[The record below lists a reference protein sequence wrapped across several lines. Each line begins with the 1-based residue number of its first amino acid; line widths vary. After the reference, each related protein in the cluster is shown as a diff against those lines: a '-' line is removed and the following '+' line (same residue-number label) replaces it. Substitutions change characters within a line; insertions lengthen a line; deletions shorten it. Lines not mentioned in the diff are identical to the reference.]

1 MKEIMEEYSNT
12 FIKCVKDWPEDL
24 QEDIFKLYAYL
35 RVCDEMVEGDGMKDF
50 AYWREVISEFY
61 KVHDKYEFDE
71 QWLIDFHKALSVA
84 IQDAIELIQQMEAY
98 GYFDEELS
106 TPGMAG

>member
-1 MKEIMEEYSNT
+1 MTEIQDKDLSAEAEQRDRW
-12 FIKCVKDWPEDL
+12 IKLLRAGYMFHQQEAKDTDNPIIGAESS
-24 QEDIFKLYAYL
+24 DINL
-35 RVCDEMVEGDGMKDF
+35 
-50 AYWREVISEFY
+50 
-61 KVHDKYEFDE
+61 
-71 QWLIDFHKALSVA
+71 FHKALSVA

>member
-1 MKEIMEEYSNT
+1 MTETNDKSLEAEQRDRWNKLLRAGYMYHQQEVKETENPIIGAESS
-12 FIKCVKDWPEDL
+12 
-24 QEDIFKLYAYL
+24 DINL
-35 RVCDEMVEGDGMKDF
+35 
-50 AYWREVISEFY
+50 
-61 KVHDKYEFDE
+61 
-71 QWLIDFHKALSVA
+71 FHKALAVA